1 MLEPTGTPAALAT
14 EGELHSCM
22 GPVQP
27 SGGLTPAHQDGP
39 REPTQVCTLTATLQW
54 NLSTV
59 EPLYSGTSLQWNLF
73 TVEPLHSGTSLQWNL
88 STVEPLYSGTSLQWN
103 LSTVEPLY
111 SGQHQDAAGCPVKR
125 GSLIQK
131 YICTQLYMVV
141 TADSVLI
148 REVSL
153 IQSVLY

>member
-1 MLEPTGTPAALAT
+1 MFDPTGTPAALAT

-27 SGGLTPAHQDGP
+27 SGGLTPAHQDRP

-54 NLSTV
+54 NL
-59 EPLYSGTSLQWNLF
+59 F
-73 TVEPLHSGTSLQWNL
+73 
-88 STVEPLYSGTSLQWN
+88 
-103 LSTVEPLY
+103 TVEPLY

-131 YICTQLYMVV
+131 YICTQLYMVG

>member
-1 MLEPTGTPAALAT
+1 MLDPTGTPAALAT

-27 SGGLTPAHQDGP
+27 TGGLTPAHQDRP

-54 NLSTV
+54 SLSTV
-59 EPLYSGTSLQWNLF
+59 EPLY
-73 TVEPLHSGTSLQWNL
+73 SGTSLQWNL

-111 SGQHQDAAGCPVKR
+111 SGQRQDAAGCPVKR

-131 YICTQLYMVV
+131 YICTQFYVV
-141 TADSVLI
+141 GTAGIVLI